1 MLLVL
6 YLQDDGNVCLYA
18 AGGGFS
24 GWATNTG
31 GSSDV
36 KVVVSDSGV
45 LVVLSGQTGLWSS
58 APISPSDAAEI
69 ASAAT
74 SSY

>member
-1 MLLVL
+1 M
-6 YLQDDGNVCLYA
+6 CLYA
-18 AGGGFS
+18 AGGAFCCL
-24 GWATNTG
+24 ATNTG
-31 GSSDV
+31 GSDNV
-36 KVVVSDSGV
+36 KLVVSDSGV
-45 LVVLSGQTGLWSS
+45 LVVLSGEKGLWSS

>member
-1 MLLVL
+1 M
-6 YLQDDGNVCLYA
+6 CLYA
-18 AGGGFS
+18 AGGAFC

-31 GSSDV
+31 GSDNV
-36 KVVVSDSGV
+36 KLVVSDSGV
-45 LVVLSGQTGLWSS
+45 LVVLSGEKGLWSS